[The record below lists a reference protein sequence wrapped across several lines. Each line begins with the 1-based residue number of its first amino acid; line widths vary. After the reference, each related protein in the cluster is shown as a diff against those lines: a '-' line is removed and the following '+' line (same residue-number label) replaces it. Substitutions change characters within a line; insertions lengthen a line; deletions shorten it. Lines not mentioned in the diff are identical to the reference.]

1 MKKIIVF
8 MLLFLS
14 LFLMG
19 FDTSFFKISNFENYN
34 KEFKTEEIKA
44 CATSSTKTYMDY
56 RAITSTTSAQYR
68 YIQNY
73 MEVDGSGLLIDE
85 DGFVGVAL
93 GSYFG
98 SIGQRYYFT
107 LETGVVIP
115 VVKIDEKADADTN
128 YSGCSQAFDGSVIEF
143 VIDRD
148 KALDYFGRLSNN
160 YVLNGNFNNYKIFS
174 GRIEK
179 VERALEEK
187 RKDSVVFVESKP
199 MEFDNKDIFKDTSGY

>member
-1 MKKIIVF
+1 MKKIFTTVV
-8 MLLFLS
+8 LFLS

-34 KEFKTEEIKA
+34 KEFKTEEVKA

-56 RAITSTTSAQYR
+56 RAITNTSSAQYR
-68 YIQNY
+68 HIQNY
-73 MEVDGSGLLIDE
+73 MEVDESGLLIDE
-85 DGFVGVAL
+85 DGFFGVAL

-98 SIGQRYYFT
+98 SIGKRYYFT
-107 LETGVVIP
+107 LETGVVLP

-148 KALDYFGRLSNN
+148 KALEYFGSLSNS

-179 VERALEEK
+179 VEEVLEEK

-199 MEFDNKDIFKDTSGY
+199 MEFDNNDIFKDTSGY